1 VNPFDDMTDEQL
13 VDLEQSLYEDE
24 VHGDGD
30 WFQRDRVL
38 WEMNRRGL
46 MNHPHIGEFRTPDEV
61 HRMCAARM
69 EMVDQLPVELRAKL
83 NRDGR
88 L

>member
-1 VNPFDDMTDEQL
+1 MNLFDDMTDKQL

-46 MNHPHIGEFRTPDEV
+46 MNHPHIGEFRNPPGGLCFGGVFHDKP
-61 HRMCAARM
+61 A
-69 EMVDQLPVELRAKL
+69 
-83 NRDGR
+83 
-88 L
+88 

>member
-1 VNPFDDMTDEQL
+1 MVAIAMIRRRGAPKAGRGGYKFRKRM
-13 VDLEQSLYEDE
+13 VY
-24 VHGDGD
+24 
-30 WFQRDRVL
+30 
-38 WEMNRRGL
+38 NRRDFREGF
-46 MNHPHIGEFRTPDEV
+46 EFEGRWWTPDEV